1 MSSMKG
7 LQQINSNYQ
16 SKYNEIIEYLK
27 QDNGYWL
34 NNDKWDLTKDFFIGK
49 RIRINRYFNFER
61 INNNYLKNEI
71 KYYFLFNFKNCLIK
85 LNTLDRQSESLK
97 NLSYFSNKYLKVN
110 TLNQANRNKTQ
121 SKWILFLNEIDVKT
135 TNVHMKNITNFIID
149 FIKDFYDDR
158 EETEKDIWYS
168 KNVKGAKIP
177 ASGANHYNNNQIN
190 FSKIPIYYR
199 GTVKRYFKTIITKKS
214 WNHCFQILSHL
225 NYFFD
230 KFYLNGYTDEF
241 IENLS
246 RQDIENYL
254 YWLNNDHKSK
264 NATYKSKFI
273 SYVRTF

>member
-49 RIRINRYFNFER
+49 KIRINRYFNFER

-71 KYYFLFNFKNCLIK
+71 KYYFLFNFNNCLIK

-135 TNVHMKNITNFIID
+135 TNVHMKNITNFGSMSILW
-149 FIKDFYDDR
+149 
-158 EETEKDIWYS
+158 T
-168 KNVKGAKIP
+168 KI
-177 ASGANHYNNNQIN
+177 
-190 FSKIPIYYR
+190 
-199 GTVKRYFKTIITKKS
+199 
-214 WNHCFQILSHL
+214 
-225 NYFFD
+225 
-230 KFYLNGYTDEF
+230 
-241 IENLS
+241 
-246 RQDIENYL
+246 
-254 YWLNNDHKSK
+254 
-264 NATYKSKFI
+264 
-273 SYVRTF
+273 